1 LRLDADG
8 QLAPYSL
15 NAADVG
21 AWREGWLVFDHTPL
35 TEVVA
40 RWNDYLAQ
48 PMVLDDAASL
58 QALRLTGSF
67 KLREPAIFIASL
79 PRSLPV
85 RVQSLPDGRVAIR
98 RR

>member
-1 LRLDADG
+1 MQTASLPLT
-8 QLAPYSL
+8 L

>member
-1 LRLDADG
+1 
-8 QLAPYSL
+8 
-15 NAADVG
+15 VG
-21 AWREGWLVFDHTPL
+21 AWREGWLVFDRTPL

-40 RWNDYLAQ
+40 RWNDYLPSRWCWTMQ
-48 PMVLDDAASL
+48 LL

-85 RVQSLPDGRVAIR
+85 RVQSLPDGRVVIR

>member
-1 LRLDADG
+1 
-8 QLAPYSL
+8 
-15 NAADVG
+15 
-21 AWREGWLVFDHTPL
+21 
-35 TEVVA
+35 VA
-40 RWNDYLAQ
+40 RWNDYLTQ

-85 RVQSLPDGRVAIR
+85 RCSRCPMAESPSTGADGRPAG
-98 RR
+98 